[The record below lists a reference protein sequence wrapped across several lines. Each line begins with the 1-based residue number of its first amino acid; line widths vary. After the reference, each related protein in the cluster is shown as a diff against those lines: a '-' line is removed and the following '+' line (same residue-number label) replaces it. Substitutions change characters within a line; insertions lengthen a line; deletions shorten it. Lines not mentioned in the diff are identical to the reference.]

1 MANKNKPSTPAPTKG
16 AAVDTPKQGTDQLT
30 AQAQAEA
37 QAKADAEAQ
46 ATADAEAQ
54 AKADAESQATAD
66 AEAQAKADA
75 EAQATA
81 NAEAQAKAVKPKDS
95 VKIGKGKKLP
105 EFLKFTHPDGR
116 VLQFKIASKGVF
128 IVNGGTYNPEDLCKE
143 GNEKKLFDFATH
155 NPRYFTE
162 VFE

>member
-1 MANKNKPSTPAPTKG
+1 MSNKNKPSTTAPTKG

-30 AQAQAEA
+30 AQSQAEA
-37 QAKADAEAQ
+37 QAKADAEA
-46 ATADAEAQ
+46 
-54 AKADAESQATAD
+54 QATAD